1 MFQIMAYIIVVLK
14 NILYNLKSLFKKVQ
28 KEELMKD
35 TISTGVFNLTQG
47 EKKSITMIRIKFEKS
62 KFNS

>member
-14 NILYNLKSLFKKVQ
+14 NILYDIKSLFKKVQ

-35 TISTGVFNLTQG
+35 TISTRVFNLTRG
-47 EKKSITMIRIKFEKS
+47 EK
-62 KFNS
+62 NP